1 MSNTDVRFSGIF
13 YPEGFL
19 SVVIRIRF
27 LLSPQLITLN
37 QPGLI
42 KNTFSVL
49 AESRLSA
56 WYLPVSGRK
65 RLFCYLSGLQSC
77 FFEKLPILFQLL
89 GRHFHFQ
96 AGFRTFECLFFYGFK
111 LCWLDRY
118 LAEFPASAKRILL
131 DRLQA
136 GFRCLSDGNCCNLIA
151 AGK

>member
-56 WYLPVSGRK
+56 
-65 RLFCYLSGLQSC
+65 
-77 FFEKLPILFQLL
+77 
-89 GRHFHFQ
+89 
-96 AGFRTFECLFFYGFK
+96 
-111 LCWLDRY
+111 
-118 LAEFPASAKRILL
+118 
-131 DRLQA
+131 
-136 GFRCLSDGNCCNLIA
+136 
-151 AGK
+151 